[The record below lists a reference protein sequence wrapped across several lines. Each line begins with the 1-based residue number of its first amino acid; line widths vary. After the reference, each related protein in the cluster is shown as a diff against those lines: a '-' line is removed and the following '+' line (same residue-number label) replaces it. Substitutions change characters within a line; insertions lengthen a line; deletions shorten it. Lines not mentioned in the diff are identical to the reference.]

1 MLCWNQVPEGTHG
14 SESNYP
20 AGLLLRP
27 FLGLARP
34 RFSSPGLALRDLA
47 SLKFVF
53 ILPLCTLGFLEF
65 LSFLGLRWFG
75 AASPGLV
82 SKSLVWV

>member
-14 SESNYP
+14 SGSNYP

-27 FLGLARP
+27 FL
-34 RFSSPGLALRDLA
+34 GLALRDLA

-82 SKSLVWV
+82 SKSLV